1 MRHCMR
7 ARPRTIRFYIIVGI
21 LSAAAAAGTLLM
33 HHIPPFPDS
42 EHIFWLLGKLP
53 YLLLPLVA
61 FLGWRLNQTRI
72 SFVALL
78 WLAGYLLV
86 RVTWQAGFPG
96 LTGLAA
102 SAALATALPLAT
114 TGILLLPE
122 SRIMSGIGA
131 VRALVFIV
139 PPLAMVLVTA
149 AGIDAITDY
158 MYWAPAAAASW
169 WQVPLA
175 GLLLAIG
182 SAVVLWLYSDKAIHY
197 FATTTSCAYLPLYLA
212 LNATMLAAANQT
224 TTNAPALG
232 MTALSLLFGYALY
245 RTYWENAYI
254 DELTGILNRRALN
267 ERMYRLGRHYSV
279 AMVDVDYFKAF
290 NDTYGHA
297 QGDTVLKFIGCSLE
311 RSFPGNAYR
320 YGGEEFCVVF
330 DGAPLRTAARR
341 IEALRQLVNS
351 KDFYIRMPDQVREHT
366 TVGDR
371 GSQVGSSIRVHISF
385 SAGVAYRDVPDETPE
400 DVIEMADKA
409 LYGAKR
415 NGRAKVC
422 CYAEN

>member
-1 MRHCMR
+1 MR
-7 ARPRTIRFYIIVGI
+7 ASPRTIRFYIIVGI
-21 LSAAAAAGTLLM
+21 LSTIAAAGTLLT
-33 HHIPPFPDS
+33 HHIPAFPDS

-78 WLAGYLLV
+78 WLTGYLLV
-86 RVTWQAGFPG
+86 RLTWSGGLPG
-96 LTGLAA
+96 LTGLTAPAA
-102 SAALATALPLAT
+102 VAIALPLST

-122 SRIMSGIGA
+122 TRFASGFGA
-131 VRALVFIV
+131 LRALIFAIPIV
-139 PPLAMVLVTA
+139 AMVLITA
-149 AGIDAITDY
+149 GNVDAITDY
-158 MYWAPAAAASW
+158 LYWTPAATTGW
-169 WQVPLA
+169 WRIPLA
-175 GLLLAIG
+175 GLLFAIG
-182 SAVVLWLYSDKAIHY
+182 SGVVLWLYADKAIHY
-197 FATTTSCAYLPLYLA
+197 FAATTACAYLPLTLA
-212 LNATMLAAANQT
+212 LNAGMLATANGT
-224 TTNAPALG
+224 GTDAPALG
-232 MTALSLLFGYALY
+232 MTAVSLLFGYALY

-267 ERMYRLGRHYSV
+267 ERVYRLGRHYSI

-297 QGDTVLKFIGCSLE
+297 QGDTVLRFIASSLE
-311 RSFPGNAYR
+311 RSFPGNVYR
-320 YGGEEFCVVF
+320 YGGEEFCIVF
-330 DGAPLRTAARR
+330 DGAPLRPAARK
-341 IEALRQLVNS
+341 IDAVRQLVNA

-366 TVGDR
+366 TTGDR
-371 GSQVGSSIRVHISF
+371 GSQIGSSIRVHISF
-385 SAGVAYRDVPDETPE
+385 SAGVAYRDVPDESPE

-422 CYAEN
+422 CYAEA